1 MHNAQFARLVRV
13 LLFPVLLCLL
23 VGILVYGQQKPVI
36 KQVPPAPTN
45 PSSGS
50 EMFKE
55 YCAVCHGVAGKGDGP
70 AVPALKTVP
79 GDLRTLASRN
89 GGKFPELK
97 VYRVI
102 TGEDNVASHGTKD
115 MPMWGQVF
123 RDMSRGDDAV
133 IRMRLTNLTKYI
145 QSIQTK

>member
-36 KQVPPAPTN
+36 KQVPPSPTN

-70 AVPALKTVP
+70 AVPALKMAP
-79 GDLRTLASRN
+79 ADLRTLASRN
-89 GGKFPELK
+89 AGKFPELK

-145 QSIQTK
+145 ESIQTK

>member
-1 MHNAQFARLVRV
+1 MHCPNFVRLVRA

-23 VGILVYGQQKPVI
+23 VGIVVYGQQKPVV
-36 KQVPPAPTN
+36 KQVPPASTN

-50 EMFKE
+50 EMFQQ

-70 AVPALKTVP
+70 AVPALKTMP

-102 TGEDNVASHGTKD
+102 TGEDTAAIHGSRD
-115 MPMWGQVF
+115 MPVWGHVF
-123 RDMSRGDDAV
+123 RDMGRGDDALV
-133 IRMRLTNLTKYI
+133 KMRLTNLTKYI
-145 QSIQTK
+145 ESIQTR

>member
-1 MHNAQFARLVRV
+1 MHTAQFARLVRAILV
-13 LLFPVLLCLL
+13 PALLCLL
-23 VGILVYGQQKPVI
+23 VGIVIYGQQKPVI
-36 KQVPPAPTN
+36 KQVPPAPTS

-55 YCAVCHGVAGKGDGP
+55 YCAVCHGLTGKGDGP
-70 AVPALKTVP
+70 AIPALKMSP

-102 TGEDNVASHGTKD
+102 TGEDSVASHGTKD

-133 IRMRLTNLTKYI
+133 IKMRLTNLTRYI
-145 QSIQTK
+145 ESIQMK